1 MNLKTFK
8 TLQYNITYIL
18 HINSSNRMF
27 RSIHDFTF
35 LMTDKNLRKVSF
47 ESPEKKKLLP
57 VQFLVKFLML
67 PVRSIMLA
75 NC

>member
-1 MNLKTFK
+1 
-8 TLQYNITYIL
+8 
-18 HINSSNRMF
+18 MF